1 MDQSEKK
8 IGLLNWIVLLVT
20 SAAMLFVSRSVNSAA
35 GVVATIIAGVGLLVA
50 LISYFQMGLAER
62 EHLERLEMEEL
73 AKSRGDSSLFASSA
87 DETFPAKRS
96 REIFEKYF
104 VPGFTLVL
112 FLFLAAGAYFSWT
125 LVGTMP
131 ALVPDRATLAM
142 ALVGLFALVLFLLG
156 KYSVGLARLQKQ
168 KLLRAGAGYLLL
180 TAYVCFVVV
189 ATIGAVLAGFPKTDF
204 IVARVLAVVLGL
216 MAIET
221 LVSLVSELYRVR
233 VKGREAHLLYDSRL
247 VGLLG
252 QPEGIITTIGHALD
266 YQFGFKVSDTWF
278 YRMLRERFALLVMAQ
293 LVVLVLS
300 TCVTFIEPGEQA
312 LLERFGAPV
321 PGRGVISAGVH
332 PKFPWPI
339 DQVHRYRTDRIQSFV
354 VGEQEGSEQEQI
366 QRQSKTI
373 VWSVAH
379 GKEDDLLV
387 ATRDRS
393 NAATPN
399 GDKKS
404 PPVNLISVGIPVQF
418 QITNLTQWAYINEDP
433 DSLLQ
438 GLANREVVHYL
449 ASADLDDL
457 MTSGRADAAKVLQ
470 QRIQAAADARELG
483 AQITFVGLEDI
494 HPSVKAAADFEK
506 VIGATQKK
514 MAKILE
520 AQAYE
525 IRTNAQAR
533 AEAFKRVG
541 VAEAEKERLS
551 KNGTARVALF
561 NGQLAALTAAP
572 DVYTNR
578 LYLDAVT
585 KSAAGSRK
593 YISATT
599 NTSQILQL
607 DLTDKIRR
615 DLENALD
622 VPPTKK

>member
-50 LISYFQMGLAER
+50 LLSYFQMGLAER
-62 EHLERLEMEEL
+62 EQLERLEMEEL

-96 REIFEKYF
+96 REIFDKYF
-104 VPGFTLVL
+104 VPGFALVV
-112 FLFLAAGAYFSWT
+112 FLFLSAGAYFSWT

-131 ALVPDRATLAM
+131 PLNRDGAMLAM

-168 KLLRAGAGYLLL
+168 RLLRAGAGYLLL

-189 ATIGAVLAGFPKTDF
+189 ATIGAVLAGFPKADF
-204 IVARVLAVVLGL
+204 IVARALAVVLGL
-216 MAIET
+216 IALET
-221 LVSLVSELYRVR
+221 LTSLISEIYRVR
-233 VKGREAHLLYDSRL
+233 VKGRETHLLYDSRL

-252 QPEGIITTIGHALD
+252 QPEGIINTIGHALD

-278 YRMLRERFALLVMAQ
+278 YRLLRERFVLLLLAQ
-293 LVVLVLS
+293 FAVLVLS
-300 TCVTFIEPGEQA
+300 TCVSFIEPGEQA

-321 PGRGVISAGVH
+321 AGRGVIGPGVH
-332 PKFPWPI
+332 LKLPWPI
-339 DQVHRYRTDRIQSFV
+339 DQVRRYQTDRIQSFV
-354 VGEQEGSEQEQI
+354 VGEQEGSEQERI
-366 QRQSKTI
+366 QRESKTI
-373 VWSVAH
+373 VWSAPH

-393 NAATPN
+393 TQT
-399 GDKKS
+399 GQSSDKKS

-418 QITNLTQWAYINEDP
+418 QITNLTDWAYVNEDP

-438 GLANREVVHYL
+438 GIANREVVHYL

-457 MTSGRADAAKVLQ
+457 MATGRADAAKVLQ
-470 QRIQAAADARELG
+470 QRIQAAADTRELG
-483 AQITFVGLEDI
+483 ALITFVGLEDI
-494 HPSVKAAADFEK
+494 HPSVKAAADYEK
-506 VIGATQKK
+506 VIGAEQKRK
-514 MAKILE
+514 AKILE
-520 AQAYE
+520 ARAYE
-525 IRTNAQAR
+525 VRTNALAR
-533 AEAFKRVG
+533 ADAFKRVG
-541 VAEAEKERLS
+541 AAEAEKERLTR
-551 KNGTARVALF
+551 NGSARVALF
-561 NGQLAALTAAP
+561 NGQLAALNAAP

-578 LYLDAVT
+578 MYLDAVMR
-585 KSAAGSRK
+585 SAGDARK
-593 YISATT
+593 YVLATT
-599 NTSQILQL
+599 NTTQVLQL
-607 DLTDKIRR
+607 DLSDKIRR

-622 VPPTKK
+622 V

>member
-8 IGLLNWIVLLVT
+8 IGLLNWIVLLIT
-20 SAAMLFVSRSVNSAA
+20 SAAMLFLSRWVNSAA
-35 GVVATIIAGVGLLVA
+35 GVVATIISGVGLLVA
-50 LISYFQMGLAER
+50 LLSYFQMGLVER
-62 EHLERLEMEEL
+62 EQLERLEIEEL

-96 REIFEKYF
+96 RELFDRYF
-104 VPGFTLVL
+104 VPGFTVVL

-131 ALVPDRATLAM
+131 ALLSERAALVM
-142 ALVGLFALVLFLLG
+142 ALMGMLAVILFLLG

-189 ATIGAVLAGFPKTDF
+189 ATIGAALAGFPKTDF

-216 MAIET
+216 IAVET
-221 LVSLVSELYRVR
+221 LVSLISEIYRVR
-233 VKGREAHLLYDSRL
+233 VKGRESHLLYDSRL

-252 QPEGIITTIGHALD
+252 QPEGIINTIGHALD
-266 YQFGFKVSDTWF
+266 YQFGFKVTDTWF
-278 YRMLRERFALLVMAQ
+278 YRLLRERFALLVLAQ
-293 LVVLVLS
+293 IVVLVLS
-300 TCVTFIEPGEQA
+300 TCVAVIDPGEQA

-321 PGRGVISAGVH
+321 QGRGILEPGIH
-332 PKFPWPI
+332 PKLPWPI
-339 DQVHRYRTDRIQSFV
+339 DQVHRYKTDRIQSFV
-354 VGEQEGSEQEQI
+354 VGEEEGSEQEQV

-379 GKEDDLLV
+379 GKEDELLV

-393 NAATPN
+393 GQTMQN

-418 QITNLTQWAYINEDP
+418 QITNLTQWAYVNEDP
-433 DSLLQ
+433 DTLLQ
-438 GLANREVVHYL
+438 GVANREVVHYL

-457 MTSGRADAAKVLQ
+457 MATGRGKAAEVLQ
-470 QRIQAAADARELG
+470 QRIQAAADERQLG
-483 AQITFVGLEDI
+483 ARITYVGLEDI
-494 HPSVKAAADFEK
+494 HPSVKAAADYEK
-506 VIGATQKK
+506 VIGAYQKR
-514 MAKILE
+514 E
-520 AQAYE
+520 AQILDARAYE
-525 IRTNAQAR
+525 VRTNAQAR

-541 VAEAEKERLS
+541 IAEAEKTRLTM
-551 KNGTARVALF
+551 NRAAREALF
-561 NGQLAALTAAP
+561 NGQSAALKAAP

-578 LYLDAVT
+578 MYLET
-585 KSAAGSRK
+585 LTRNAADSRK
-593 YISATT
+593 YVVAST
-599 NTSQILQL
+599 NTSEILQL

-622 VPPTKK
+622 VPPPKK

>member
-1 MDQSEKK
+1 
-8 IGLLNWIVLLVT
+8 
-20 SAAMLFVSRSVNSAA
+20 
-35 GVVATIIAGVGLLVA
+35 
-50 LISYFQMGLAER
+50 MGLAER
-62 EHLERLEMEEL
+62 EQLERLEMEEL

-96 REIFEKYF
+96 REIFDKYF
-104 VPGFTLVL
+104 VPGFALVV
-112 FLFLAAGAYFSWT
+112 FLFLSAGAYFSWT

-131 ALVPDRATLAM
+131 PLNRDGAMLAM

-189 ATIGAVLAGFPKTDF
+189 ATIGAVLAGFPKADF
-204 IVARVLAVVLGL
+204 IVARALAVVLGL
-216 MAIET
+216 IALET
-221 LVSLVSELYRVR
+221 LTSLISEIYRVR
-233 VKGREAHLLYDSRL
+233 VRGRETHLLYDSRL

-252 QPEGIITTIGHALD
+252 QPEGIINTIGHALD

-278 YRMLRERFALLVMAQ
+278 YHLIRERFALLVIAQ
-293 LVVLVLS
+293 FAVLVLS
-300 TCVTFIEPGEQA
+300 TCVSFIEPGEQA

-321 PGRGVISAGVH
+321 AGRGVIGPGVH
-332 PKFPWPI
+332 LKLPWPI
-339 DQVHRYRTDRIQSFV
+339 DQVRRYQTDRIQSFV
-354 VGEQEGSEQEQI
+354 VGEQEGSEQEKY
-366 QRQSKTI
+366 QRESKTI

-393 NAATPN
+393 TQT
-399 GDKKS
+399 GQSSDKKS

-438 GLANREVVHYL
+438 GIANREVVHYL

-457 MTSGRADAAKVLQ
+457 MATGRADAAKVLQ
-470 QRIQAAADARELG
+470 KRIQAAADTRELG
-483 AQITFVGLEDI
+483 ALITFVGLEDI
-494 HPSVKAAADFEK
+494 HPSVKAAADYEK
-506 VIGATQKK
+506 VIGAEQKRK
-514 MAKILE
+514 ARILE
-520 AQAYE
+520 ARAYE
-525 IRTNAQAR
+525 VRAHALAR
-533 AEAFKRVG
+533 ADAFKRVG
-541 VAEAEKERLS
+541 SADAEKERLTR
-551 KNGTARVALF
+551 NGTARVALF

-578 LYLDAVT
+578 MYLDAVT
-585 KSAAGSRK
+585 RSAGDARK
-593 YISATT
+593 YVLATT
-599 NTSQILQL
+599 NTTQVLQL

-622 VPPTKK
+622 VPPPKK